1 MTERPV
7 HRVVADELSREGPG
21 VVFGLLG
28 DGNLFVLADLV
39 EHHSWRYVSAN
50 REDGAVTMADAYAR
64 TTNGLGIAALTHG
77 PGLTNAVT
85 SLHEAT
91 KARTTLLV
99 LLGDTPT
106 GDRQHNQDIDQ
117 RATVLA
123 TGAGFVQLRGP
134 GHAAEDLARAVR
146 AARVERRP
154 IVLNMPT
161 DIQSLPSEEGASRWP
176 APPLQAIAP
185 DPEALDDALGVV
197 ANANRPVV
205 LAGRGAVT
213 AGARD
218 ALLELSEVL
227 RAPVA
232 TTLKARGFFA
242 GEPFD
247 LGVCGT
253 VSRGPAVETILR
265 SDCIVAFGAS
275 LNRYTL
281 SMGAF
286 AEGRSLVQV
295 DIDLPALG
303 RHRPVTAMVQGD
315 ATVSARMMAERLRS
329 VDHRPAG
336 LRTEALAARLASF
349 RPEDDFTD
357 RSGDG
362 RMDPR
367 AACVWLDRTAPQDRT
382 FVVDVGGFMGVPLQY
397 IGVSDPFAD
406 VLPANLGSVG
416 LSMAAAVGAGVG
428 RPGRPVVVV
437 TGDGGFMMGGTTEFD
452 TAVREGIDLIVMV
465 LNDGSYSIEYRNLR
479 DAGRDPSLS
488 LMRWA
493 EPVRIAEALGGQG
506 VVVRG
511 HEDLPAAAAAIRD
524 RSGPLL
530 IDVRT
535 DPSQDPYG

>member
-1 MTERPV
+1 MTTRAV
-7 HRVVADELSREGPG
+7 HRVVADGLHREGPG

-39 EHHSWRYVSAN
+39 EHHGWRYVSAN
-50 REDGAVTMADAYAR
+50 REDGAVAMADAYAR
-64 TTNGLGIAALTHG
+64 TTDGLGVAALTHG

-85 SLHEAT
+85 PLHEAA
-91 KARTTLLV
+91 KARTPMVVLV
-99 LLGDTPT
+99 GDTPT
-106 GDRQHNQDIDQ
+106 GERRHNQDIDQ
-117 RATVLA
+117 RATVEA
-123 TGAGFVQLRGP
+123 TGAGFIQLRGP
-134 GHAAEDLARAVR
+134 GHAAEDIVRAVR

-161 DIQSLPSEEGASRWP
+161 DVQLLPSDEPDSHWP
-176 APPLQAIAP
+176 APSRQAITP
-185 DPEALDDALGVV
+185 DDDVLDDALGVI
-197 ANANRPVV
+197 ANANRPLIV
-205 LAGRGAVT
+205 AGRGAVT
-213 AGARD
+213 SGARD
-218 ALLELSEVL
+218 ALLELADVL
-227 RAPVA
+227 AAPVA

-242 GEPFD
+242 GHQFD

-253 VSRGPAVETILR
+253 VSRGPSVETILR
-265 SDCIVAFGAS
+265 SDCLIAFGAG

-281 SMGAF
+281 SMDAF

-295 DIDLPALG
+295 DVDLHALG

-315 ATVSARMMAERLRS
+315 ATLTARAMSERLRA

-336 LRTEALAARLASF
+336 LRSDALAARLASH

-362 RMDPR
+362 TMDPR
-367 AACVWLDRTAPQDRT
+367 AACVWLDRSAPEGRS
-382 FVVDVGGFMGVPLQY
+382 FVVDVGGFMGIPLQY

-428 RPGRPVVVV
+428 RPEHPVVVV

-465 LNDGSYSIEYRNLR
+465 LNDGSYGIEYRNLR

-493 EPVRIAEALGGQG
+493 EPARVAEAMGGRG
-506 VVVRG
+506 VIVRDPS
-511 HEDLPAAAAAIRD
+511 DLAVAAAAIRD
-524 RSGPLL
+524 RDRPLV

-535 DPSQDPYG
+535 DPSHDPYG